1 MQHGETAE
9 QLFRDGYNCAQA
21 VLMAFAD
28 VTGLEPDT
36 AARLASSFGGGLGRM
51 REVCGAVSGASMV
64 LGLVKGYADPT
75 DADAKKAHNSRAVS
89 ERKTAP
95 SFAATFSAVQPS
107 GRAMTPKR
115 GRRHTTKNAPV
126 RHWCGRQRKSLTV
139 CLDKVDGLTRNN
151 PLYKHRIPI
160 F

>member
-51 REVCGAVSGASMV
+51 REVCGAVSGAS
-64 LGLVKGYADPT
+64 
-75 DADAKKAHNSRAVS
+75 
-89 ERKTAP
+89 
-95 SFAATFSAVQPS
+95 FAATFSAVQPS

-126 RHWCGRQRKSLTV
+126 RHWCGRQRRSLTV
-139 CLDKVDGLTRNN
+139 CLDKVD
-151 PLYKHRIPI
+151 
-160 F
+160 

>member
-75 DADAKKAHNSRAVS
+75 DADAKKAHYHLVQKSALSSGAGIRAPFQREKRLHHLPRPSQRYSRPAG
-89 ERKTAP
+89 
-95 SFAATFSAVQPS
+95 Q
-107 GRAMTPKR
+107 
-115 GRRHTTKNAPV
+115 
-126 RHWCGRQRKSLTV
+126 
-139 CLDKVDGLTRNN
+139 
-151 PLYKHRIPI
+151 
-160 F
+160 

>member
-9 QLFRDGYNCAQA
+9 QLFRNGYNCAQA

-51 REVCGAVSGASMV
+51 REVCA
-64 LGLVKGYADPT
+64 
-75 DADAKKAHNSRAVS
+75 RAVS
-89 ERKTAP
+89 ESKTAP
-95 SFAATFSAVQPS
+95 SFAATCSAAQPS

-115 GRRHTTKNAPV
+115 GRRHTTKNAPA
-126 RHWCGRQRKSLTV
+126 RHWCGRQRRFWTNCWIIMDSE
-139 CLDKVDGLTRNN
+139 
-151 PLYKHRIPI
+151 I
-160 F
+160 

>member
-9 QLFRDGYNCAQA
+9 QLFRNGYNCAQA

-75 DADAKKAHNSRAVS
+75 DADAKKAHYHLVQ
-89 ERKTAP
+89 E
-95 SFAATFSAVQPS
+95 FARRFREKNGSIICRDLLS
-107 GRAMTPKR
+107 G
-115 GRRHTTKNAPV
+115 RHTTKNAPV
-126 RHWCGRQRKSLTV
+126 RRWCGRQRRYWTKCWIIMDSE
-139 CLDKVDGLTRNN
+139 
-151 PLYKHRIPI
+151 I
-160 F
+160 